1 LLGPWLEDSTSIL
14 HDFTHGGL
22 EQLIRHK
29 AGSDIRP
36 NFPES
41 EVLQVVTLTTLIA
54 FLTVLAVTQFLGLT
68 AEYDSAI
75 KLFETYNQTYKHTKA
90 ASA

>member
-1 LLGPWLEDSTSIL
+1 M
-14 HDFTHGGL
+14 
-22 EQLIRHK
+22 
-29 AGSDIRP
+29 
-36 NFPES
+36 
-41 EVLQVVTLTTLIA
+41 LQVVTLTTLIA